1 MVQFLSWPHRPRTTR
16 TPRRLPRPANA
27 PSWLIDIAVAL
38 LFLVADAVIVAVAV
52 MLLVMVGLGTAQSP
66 HSSATAHSRDV
77 PVLIWLVV
85 WGIPA
90 VAVTGAVVHARL
102 RMPVSAVVQSL
113 FAIACTFLAVI
124 WTRMLLS

>member
-1 MVQFLSWPHRPRTTR
+1 MASPPEDDQDTPALHQTRERPSR
-16 TPRRLPRPANA
+16 
-27 PSWLIDIAVAL
+27 LIDIAVAL
-38 LFLVADAVIVAVAV
+38 LFLVADAVIVVVAA
-52 MLLVMVGLGTAQSP
+52 MLFVMVGMSSARSSP
-66 HSSATAHSRDV
+66 SSATAHSRDV
-77 PVLIWLVV
+77 SALTWLVV

-113 FAIACTFLAVI
+113 FALVCAFLAVI

>member
-1 MVQFLSWPHRPRTTR
+1 MASPPEDDQDTPTLHQTRERPSR
-16 TPRRLPRPANA
+16 
-27 PSWLIDIAVAL
+27 LIDIAVAL
-38 LFLVADAVIVAVAV
+38 LFLVADAVIVVVAA
-52 MLLVMVGLGTAQSP
+52 MLFVMVGMSSAQSSA
-66 HSSATAHSRDV
+66 SSATAHSRDV
-77 PVLIWLVV
+77 SALTWLVV

-113 FAIACTFLAVI
+113 FALVCAFLAVI

>member
-1 MVQFLSWPHRPRTTR
+1 MASPLEDDQDTPTPPQTRERPS
-16 TPRRLPRPANA
+16 L
-27 PSWLIDIAVAL
+27 LIDIAVAL
-38 LFLVADAVIVAVAV
+38 LLLVADAVIVAVAT
-52 MLLVMVGLGTAQSP
+52 MLFVMVGMGSAQP
-66 HSSATAHSRDV
+66 PRSSATTHSRDV

-85 WGIPA
+85 WGVPA

-113 FAIACTFLAVI
+113 FALTCAFLAVI